1 MKDLLDKNLWRCLL
15 NDMREPLQYL
25 PQAVITGLL
34 CAALVIFFYYIW
46 QMSRVRQM
54 SRMRHMSKVPH
65 GNGTGQADRRSAAE
79 RTRTDRTRT
88 DIASFAGEKRIIRRN
103 FLRILVLSL
112 FMIYAAVMLQQAFF
126 SRPPG
131 SRAAVNLTLFGT
143 WGRSA
148 QGNAYVIENIIM
160 FIPWG
165 VLMTLLIR
173 PLQRNGFLC
182 VLSGFAASAALETVQ
197 YLTQR
202 GFCQLDDVVMNT
214 LGAFVGW
221 LLIWLAQA
229 IGSWMIRAS

>member
-1 MKDLLDKNLWRCLL
+1 MKSLLDKNLWRCLL
-15 NDMREPLQYL
+15 DDMREPLQYL
-25 PQAVITGLL
+25 PQAVLIGLL
-34 CAALVIFFYYIW
+34 CAALIVFFYYIW
-46 QMSRVRQM
+46 YMGRRWHAG
-54 SRMRHMSKVPH
+54 RMRHMSRA
-65 GNGTGQADRRSAAE
+65 GQTARRSAAG
-79 RTRTDRTRT
+79 RKRTDREKTDRKRT
-88 DIASFAGEKRIIRRN
+88 DTASFAGEERFIRRD

-131 SRAAVNLTLFGT
+131 SRAAVNLALFGT

-148 QGNAYVIENIIM
+148 QGNAYVVENIIM

-165 VLMTLLIR
+165 ILLTLLIR
-173 PLQRNGFLC
+173 PFQRNGFLC

-214 LGAFVGW
+214 LGAFAGW
-221 LLIWLAQA
+221 CLIRIVQK
-229 IGSWMIRAS
+229 IGSRIFLEK